1 MTQLIA
7 SIVTV
12 GDELLVG
19 QVVDTNASYLAAEL
33 TRLGIS
39 VSYSLTVADDQEAI
53 KAAIEDG
60 VRRCDLTL
68 VTGGLGPT
76 PDDLTRE
83 AAAAFTGSPLTVD
96 PTILAAIE
104 RHFASLGRSVPSG
117 SERVASV
124 PGGFEILPNSK
135 GTAPGLWHRGA
146 NGSVVVLLPG
156 VPHEMKA
163 IFSDHVIPRI
173 MQMDGRAEIAQRTIK
188 TAGVGETLLQSKIES
203 ISHLLEPDL
212 QIAYLPGAYSVRV
225 RLTIRGND
233 AGERLDAAEKF
244 IRAKLGSV
252 IFGQDDDTLES
263 ILGSLLRNKGMTIAV
278 AESCTGGSV
287 LDRLTDVPG
296 SSDYVMG
303 GVIAYSNLVKQHH
316 LDVDVDILDQFGAVS
331 EPVAVQMAEG
341 VRTCFGSDIGLS
353 VTGIAG
359 PSGGTA
365 GKPVGL
371 VWIGYADAHEAWA
384 VKHQFGQDR
393 DRNKQKSVVAA
404 LNIVLQSLR
413 KRSNRSSNI
422 DFPSNQPEKIG

>member
-33 TRLGIS
+33 TRLGVS
-39 VSYSLTVADDQEAI
+39 VSYSLTVGDDQEAI
-53 KAAIEDG
+53 RAVIEDG
-60 VRRCDLTL
+60 MRRCDLTV

-96 PTILAAIE
+96 PKILAAIE

-124 PGGFEILPNSK
+124 PGGFEIFPNSK
-135 GTAPGLWHRGA
+135 GTAPGLWHKGA
-146 NGSVVVLLPG
+146 NGNAVVLLPG

-163 IFSDHVIPRI
+163 IFSDHVIPRV

-188 TAGVGETLLQSKIES
+188 TAGVGETLLQSQIES

-212 QIAYLPGAYSVRV
+212 RIAYLPGAYSVRV

-233 AGERLDAAEKF
+233 ASKRLDAAEKC
-244 IRAKLGSV
+244 IRAELGSV

-263 ILGSLLRNKGMTIAV
+263 VLGSLLRGQGMTIAV
-278 AESCTGGSV
+278 AESCTGGLV
-287 LDRLTDVPG
+287 LNQLTDVPG
-296 SSDYVMG
+296 SSDYVLG
-303 GVIAYSNLVKQHH
+303 GVIAYSNLIKLHR
-316 LDVDVDILDQFGAVS
+316 LDVDVDILDRFGAVS

-341 VRTCFGSDIGLS
+341 VRTYFGSDVGLS

-365 GKPVGL
+365 EKPVGL

-393 DRNKQKSVVAA
+393 DHNKQKSVVAA
-404 LNIVLQSLR
+404 LNIALQSLR
-413 KRSNRSSNI
+413 NRSGSIGFSSN
-422 DFPSNQPEKIG
+422 